1 VRRAP
6 SRPNPPR
13 LAADAVELDEAQNIR
28 AAAAL
33 VAFEQRPVPVL
44 TGALG
49 DKEYRRCNGTS
60 DAAPLRMEE
69 QPESNAR
76 ERSKLL
82 IDAARQLRQ
91 RAGENLQTSRLRLDE
106 ARNTL
111 HAIWLVRALRERLRR
126 RDG

>member
-1 VRRAP
+1 
-6 SRPNPPR
+6 
-13 LAADAVELDEAQNIR
+13 
-28 AAAAL
+28 
-33 VAFEQRPVPVL
+33 
-44 TGALG
+44 
-49 DKEYRRCNGTS
+49 
-60 DAAPLRMEE
+60 MEE